1 MDKLYIV
8 TPTYNRGKE
17 LKKLYSSL
25 NGQTDKN
32 FVWLVVDDGSEDGT
46 GELFQEWIQEN
57 SITIE
62 YYYKANGGKHTA
74 YNYALEIMGKEGY
87 HVVVDSDDWLVETA
101 VAIFRRDIINDIDIV
116 GTVYP
121 KGEKIKNEIDS
132 VLLSIVDLRIKYK
145 IIETCILIKNELIH
159 DYRFPIFDG
168 EKFMSEEVLYID
180 LDEIGKFRFRN
191 YEVYHFEYLEGG
203 LTNNLFSL
211 WLKNPKGTLYFLEQR
226 KNFIKKNYKGV
237 VKIREFIKTILNMEA
252 IKYTISKSTYDYVR
266 KSGIKTILIFP
277 FVFVVSK
284 IRFR

>member
-32 FVWLVVDDGSEDGT
+32 FVWLVVDDGSEYGT

-159 DYRFPIFDG
+159 DYRFPTFDG
-168 EKFMSEEVLYID
+168 EKFMSEEVLYIY

-226 KNFIKKNYKGV
+226 KNFIKTNYRGV
-237 VKIREFIKTILNMEA
+237 VKIRELIKTILNMEA
-252 IKYTISKSTYDYVR
+252 IEYTISKSTYDYVR

>member
-25 NGQTDKN
+25 KEQTNKN
-32 FVWLVVDDGSEDGT
+32 FVWLVVDDGSEDDT

-62 YYYKANGGKHTA
+62 YYYKTNSGKHTA

-101 VAIFRRDIINDIDIV
+101 VAIFRRDIINDTNIV

-121 KGEKIKNEIDS
+121 KGEKIKNEIDN

-145 IIETCILIKNELIH
+145 IVETCILIKNELIH
-159 DYRFPIFDG
+159 DYRFPTFDG
-168 EKFMSEEVLYID
+168 EKFMSEEVLYIY

-211 WLKNPKGTLYFLEQR
+211 WLKNPRGLLYILEQR
-226 KNFIKKNYKGV
+226 DNFIKTNYRGV
-237 VKIREFIKTILNMEA
+237 VKIRELIKTILNMEA
-252 IKYTISKSTYDYVR
+252 IEYTISKSKYRYFR
-266 KSGIKTILIFP
+266 KAGIKTILTFP
-277 FVFVVSK
+277 FVIVVSK
-284 IRFR
+284 IRFK

>member
-17 LKKLYSSL
+17 LIKLYSSL
-25 NGQTDKN
+25 KGQTDKN
-32 FVWLVVDDGSEDGT
+32 FVWLVIDDGSKDNT
-46 GELFQEWIQEN
+46 GELFQDWIQEN
-57 SITIE
+57 NITIE
-62 YYYKANGGKHTA
+62 YYFKTNGGKHTA

-101 VAIFRRDIINDIDIV
+101 VAIFREAISDDTNIV

-132 VLLSIVDLRIKYK
+132 VLLSIVDLRIKHK
-145 IIETCILIKNELIH
+145 IIETCILIKNELI
-159 DYRFPIFDG
+159 DNYRFPIFDG
-168 EKFMSEEVLYID
+168 EKFMSEEVLYIH
-180 LDEIGKFRFRN
+180 LDKIGKFKFIN
-191 YEVYHFEYLEGG
+191 YEVYHFKYLEGG

-252 IKYTISKSTYDYVR
+252 IKYTISKSIYDYFR
-266 KSGIKTILIFP
+266 KAGIKTILIFP